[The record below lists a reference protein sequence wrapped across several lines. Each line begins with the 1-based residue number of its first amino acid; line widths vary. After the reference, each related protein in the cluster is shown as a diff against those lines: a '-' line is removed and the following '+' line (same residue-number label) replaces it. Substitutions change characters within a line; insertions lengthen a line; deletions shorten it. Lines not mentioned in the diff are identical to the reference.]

1 MARLFPAGG
10 STAPWLLAL
19 SLACALAQPPGARA
33 QGQPQAD
40 APSLVVAIYT
50 KPADRPRLRGAL
62 AHRQAAR
69 LAAWRKQGVL
79 SAYRLLFTR
88 YADAGVW
95 DALEVLTFRDEAAL
109 ARWNRVERRAPG
121 GLPADVLAA
130 ASQIVTTPADRVRS
144 AGGPRETANPV
155 FLAIPYQALVSTP
168 DYLKYLDGYTLPQFQ
183 GWMSEGV
190 LDGYDIELS
199 RYPADRPW
207 LAMIL
212 LRYRDDAALSRRDE
226 TTAKVRARLAQDPAW
241 KAISDNKKAVRVEK
255 TAAVAEQLA
264 AAGEAR

>member
-1 MARLFPAGG
+1 
-10 STAPWLLAL
+10 
-19 SLACALAQPPGARA
+19 
-33 QGQPQAD
+33 
-40 APSLVVAIYT
+40 
-50 KPADRPRLRGAL
+50 
-62 AHRQAAR
+62 
-69 LAAWRKQGVL
+69 
-79 SAYRLLFTR
+79 
-88 YADAGVW
+88 
-95 DALEVLTFRDEAAL
+95 
-109 ARWNRVERRAPG
+109 
-121 GLPADVLAA
+121 VLAA

-241 KAISDNKKAVRVEK
+241 KAISDNKQAVRVEK